1 MNNQLNTTNIMK
13 RILIALAVLLS
24 VQVAGAQTKSPEA
37 AKKAVESAEAASKDA
52 KKAAKVATWTK
63 LASAYMDAYNA
74 PAGNV
79 WLGASKQELQL
90 LMGNDKPIS
99 TENVELGGDQL
110 VKEIYSNKEF
120 YFSPAGQLVLINVTK
135 PVVENAL
142 AGALDAYKK
151 AYEVDVKQS
160 KTKDIVAGLTSIAQK
175 YLDEGMNSYTFG
187 NLEEASALFEKAAE
201 ASATAPLSKVD
212 TTALYNAGYTA
223 WAVKNYER
231 AKNFFEK
238 CIEAGYYYEGGEVYA
253 KLGDVYVNLGDAKKG
268 ADILEQGFVKFP
280 QSQSIL
286 IGLINYYISSG
297 DNADRLFV
305 LIDEAK
311 KNEPNNASLY
321 YVEGNIYKELKNV
334 EKAIESYYKCAEIN
348 PEYEFG
354 FIGAGILYYEQAI
367 ELQEKASNELDDKK
381 YNALVVEFEQAL
393 KNALEPFE
401 KAYAVSKDNTL
412 KVNVAEYLKNI
423 YYRFNSNGPEY
434 EAGYKKYDEVVK
446 TGQAN

>member
-1 MNNQLNTTNIMK
+1 MK

-24 VQVAGAQTKSPEA
+24 VQVADAQTKSPEA

-99 TENVELGGDQL
+99 TEEVVLGGDQL
-110 VKEIYSNKEF
+110 VKEVYSNKEF

-160 KTKDIVAGLTSIAQK
+160 KTKDIVAGLSSIAQK

-201 ASATAPLSKVD
+201 ASAAAPLSKVD

-238 CIEAGYYYEGGEVYA
+238 CLDAGYYYEGGEVYA
-253 KLGDVYVNLGDAKKG
+253 KLGDVYTNLGDAKKG
-268 ADILEQGFVKFP
+268 AEILEQGFVKFP

-321 YVEGNIYKELKNV
+321 YVEGNIYKELKNID
-334 EKAIESYYKCAEIN
+334 KAIESYYKCAEIN

-401 KAYAVSKDNTL
+401 KAYAVSKDNSL
-412 KVNVAEYLKNI
+412 KVNIAEYLKNI
-423 YYRFNSNGPEY
+423 YYRFSSNGPEY

>member
-1 MNNQLNTTNIMK
+1 MK

-24 VQVAGAQTKSPEA
+24 VQVADAQTKSPEA

-99 TENVELGGDQL
+99 TEEVVIGGDQL
-110 VKEIYSNKEF
+110 VKEVYSNKEF

-160 KTKDIVAGLTSIAQK
+160 KTKDIVAGLSSIAQK

-201 ASATAPLSKVD
+201 ASAAAPLSKVD

-238 CIEAGYYYEGGEVYA
+238 CLDAGYYYEGGEVYA
-253 KLGDVYVNLGDAKKG
+253 KLGDVYTNLGDAKKG
-268 ADILEQGFVKFP
+268 AEILEQGFVKFP

-321 YVEGNIYKELKNV
+321 YVEGNIYKELKNID
-334 EKAIESYYKCAEIN
+334 KAIESYYKCAEIN

-401 KAYAVSKDNTL
+401 KAYAVSKDNSL
-412 KVNVAEYLKNI
+412 KVNIAEYLKNI
-423 YYRFNSNGPEY
+423 YYRFSSNGPEY